1 MSQALAKT
9 PTTPPPAVTK
19 PSALN
24 FMAGRLNCDPA
35 KLLSTLKA
43 TVFKG
48 ANDDEIMAL
57 VLVSNE
63 YQLNPLLKEI
73 YAFPAKGGGIT
84 PIVSVDGWNKMLIR
98 QEAFDGIQFDFA
110 EDERGFPR
118 SCTAT
123 VHVKGRSHP
132 VVVTEYFDECQRN
145 TDNWKNMPRRML
157 RNRTLCQASRMAFG
171 FSGVS
176 HPEEVETIEIE
187 STVVTSAPEAPAKLI
202 TAPATVT
209 PQAELEAVVVG
220 AGFDFDTLQKFGIE
234 SGTIANA
241 DSLTGF
247 GEISTDDARRLLRGK
262 TGLVGQL
269 SITKGGAK

>member
-1 MSQALAKT
+1 MTQALAKV

-157 RNRTLCQASRMAFG
+157 RNRTRATGRSRGSQAHRG
-171 FSGVS
+171 
-176 HPEEVETIEIE
+176 H
-187 STVVTSAPEAPAKLI
+187 
-202 TAPATVT
+202 
-209 PQAELEAVVVG
+209 
-220 AGFDFDTLQKFGIE
+220 
-234 SGTIANA
+234 
-241 DSLTGF
+241 
-247 GEISTDDARRLLRGK
+247 ARRGPGGQDRLGNPSHQPLRIGK
-262 TGLVGQL
+262 VPSRLRDD
-269 SITKGGAK
+269 